1 MKTALAVVALSLFIG
16 PVAGCDGGERKSI
29 AEQIGPASKNLNEVK
44 TAPKVSEEEL
54 AKRRKE
60 AGFVSKEEAD
70 AKIAAENAKMFEKGD
85 REFIKT
91 RVKEY
96 RALTADTRKLLDDIE
111 KETAKWSAAKDP
123 AKAFAKA
130 EEGLQKRGKDLQ
142 KALDKLSEGGAKGG
156 NTQAILNKAF
166 RPLDELVGALG
177 PDLGKEAAFPET
189 LKTIRA
195 ALDEAEA
202 AFTEIEKDETLV
214 PSKFAEGEAGAEAGA
229 ASADASADAGKK
241 AK

>member
-1 MKTALAVVALSLFIG
+1 MKSALAVVALSLFIG

-111 KETAKWSAAKDP
+111 QLTHIAGP
-123 AKAFAKA
+123 AGADQQFHRLGCKAIHVLAIA
-130 EEGLQKRGKDLQ
+130 LRQRAQKVPGEQRDIV
-142 KALDKLSEGGAKGG
+142 A
-156 NTQAILNKAF
+156 
-166 RPLDELVGALG
+166 PLFQRRNGQRDDIEPVVEVA
-177 PDLGKEAAFPET
+177 
-189 LKTIRA
+189 
-195 ALDEAEA
+195 AEA
-202 AFTEIEKDETLV
+202 ASAHLLFEV
-214 PSKFAEGEAGAEAGA
+214 AMRGADDTDVDRLTTRGTHRIHLALFEHPQQL
-229 ASADASADAGKK
+229 DLK
-241 AK
+241 